1 MQCSWLQHCFIAQ
14 TVFKLLKFT
23 KACKRIYHYASS
35 KNFDVFILC
44 VFITGALY
52 YALCKLILNQLI
64 EKRFVRLCDQS
75 HVRDAYSLQ
84 RWNPICNS
92 ACRRNRA
99 TSNNDQIKP
108 LHFVNVQVK
117 DSLFKQV
124 QDRENRSVPTATII
138 FFCCAWTVE
147 TSWAEDLFSALD
159 ISPHVSTS
167 IAISSVWSYLIL
179 VSDQISTIQIHGILN
194 LFIKKP
200 TAIGM
205 HQEKSYGSQ
214 RPVVWFTVARGQ
226 YEPSGQADARR
237 NTKSAQANKLI
248 SLN

>member
-1 MQCSWLQHCFIAQ
+1 MQAP
-14 TVFKLLKFT
+14 
-23 KACKRIYHYASS
+23 RIFY
-35 KNFDVFILC
+35 VFILC

-92 ACRRNRA
+92 ACRRSRA

-124 QDRENRSVPTATII
+124 QDRENRSVPTLQLS
-138 FFCCAWTVE
+138 FFVVLGLQC
-147 TSWAEDLFSALD
+147 SG
-159 ISPHVSTS
+159 
-167 IAISSVWSYLIL
+167 Y
-179 VSDQISTIQIHGILN
+179 Q
-194 LFIKKP
+194 P
-200 TAIGM
+200 TCQ
-205 HQEKSYGSQ
+205 HHHNY
-214 RPVVWFTVARGQ
+214 
-226 YEPSGQADARR
+226 
-237 NTKSAQANKLI
+237 
-248 SLN
+248 